1 MAQFRQILT
10 ESQDNKYFHLTC
22 HVKPSLCEKIE
33 NGQFVKL
40 DRLLP
45 KTRSQIMNDEQQM
58 QFVNCNGVTFWI
70 PADNN
75 NKVTGIKKW
84 DQAFCIYAA
93 IYCRA
98 NPSRSAEIWQYIHII
113 HMALTS
119 YAWENVAYYD
129 YTFRQMMNEQP
140 GRSWVKTY
148 NQLWNLAMCKPI
160 NKYTH
165 HNNSF
170 AGQSNLGSNKHE
182 SSGTSWHDRCWQFNH
197 GAKCKKWNCHYD
209 HRCENCGSWSHNAT
223 NCPKKTDDGG
233 CRSSKSKCEGGYSHR
248 STHK

>member
-70 PADNN
+70 PVDNN

-113 HMALTS
+113 NMALTS
-119 YAWENVAYYD
+119 YA
-129 YTFRQMMNEQP
+129 
-140 GRSWVKTY
+140 
-148 NQLWNLAMCKPI
+148 
-160 NKYTH
+160 
-165 HNNSF
+165 
-170 AGQSNLGSNKHE
+170 
-182 SSGTSWHDRCWQFNH
+182 
-197 GAKCKKWNCHYD
+197 
-209 HRCENCGSWSHNAT
+209 
-223 NCPKKTDDGG
+223 
-233 CRSSKSKCEGGYSHR
+233 
-248 STHK
+248 